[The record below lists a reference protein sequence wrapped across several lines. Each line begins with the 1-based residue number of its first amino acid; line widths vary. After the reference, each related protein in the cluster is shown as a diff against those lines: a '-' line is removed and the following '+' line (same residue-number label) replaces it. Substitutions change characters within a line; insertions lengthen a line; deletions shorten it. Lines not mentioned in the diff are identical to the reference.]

1 MSNLICR
8 SDNGK
13 AFLTVK
19 NVNDHLDALNIDAM
33 FNNNIG
39 GNCLSNSGLR
49 LNSTGY
55 G

>member
-19 NVNDHLDALNIDAM
+19 NVNDHLDALNIDVM
-33 FNNNIG
+33 YNNNIG
-39 GNCLSNSGLR
+39 GNCLSNSGLH